1 MYTDPATAVPAR
13 AMDLE
18 TPPVTRQSADV
29 PATGSGEGRIALI
42 FDDFGRDLDI
52 ARRFLDELDVPVT
65 LAVIPYQEH
74 SGEIIRMTREAG
86 QTAFLHMP
94 MEPLDAGAMGTQAGI
109 FLTSAMDDTTL
120 RTRTREMLADFQ
132 GVQGVNN
139 HTGSR
144 LTMDRPRMHIIL
156 SEIKKSGLWFVDSR
170 TIADTVA
177 EEVAREL
184 GIPTASRNVFID
196 QGTKGG
202 DVAENLKRLANDARK
217 NGSAIGI
224 GHAIPGTLDQ
234 LKDALID
241 LQVEGIEIVPIHSL
255 LH

>member
-1 MYTDPATAVPAR
+1 
-13 AMDLE
+13 
-18 TPPVTRQSADV
+18 
-29 PATGSGEGRIALI
+29 
-42 FDDFGRDLDI
+42 
-52 ARRFLDELDVPVT
+52 
-65 LAVIPYQEH
+65 
-74 SGEIIRMTREAG
+74 
-86 QTAFLHMP
+86 
-94 MEPLDAGAMGTQAGI
+94 
-109 FLTSAMDDTTL
+109 
-120 RTRTREMLADFQ
+120 MLADFQ